1 MTRPKKEEMY
11 RNHRITVRFT
21 ETEFSIIKTAAKQAN
36 MSLASYV
43 RTQVLK
49 GKVQTKIEIVA
60 DVPEIKKLLAEFGKI
75 GSNLNQIA
83 KYFNQGGI
91 LSQEMRGEI
100 NKRLRDLYEMKYKV
114 MEMAGD
120 FHGKHIASKNAD
132 YGEAE
137 RYLIFQHDEYTQK
150 PILDENGHMLIR
162 EEYYLDGINCDP
174 FTFAAECQETNAY
187 FHKNQSYNEIKS
199 HHYII
204 SFDPK
209 DRDEHGLT
217 GELAQQLG
225 VEYAKE
231 NFPGHQALVCTHTD
245 GHNGSGNI
253 HVHIVINSIR
263 KYDTEPQPY
272 MEFDRDSKAGYK
284 HHLSDRYRIY
294 LKQKVMDMCTAN
306 GLNQVDLLTPAE
318 RKISEKEYWAKRRGQ
333 KKLDKHN
340 AQLEKKG
347 LTPRQTTFQTEKQ
360 YLRDA
365 IDTVTSQAISQED
378 FSRLLSEKY
387 NITFKVSRGRYSY
400 LHPNRSKYITGRS
413 LGTLYEEK
421 HLLQI
426 FQENSTSQIT
436 ENPVPDISQVV
447 NSSTPTVSAYTATT
461 TEAPHTFLFIK
472 SDLRLVT
479 DLQHCIKAQQSQA
492 YAQKVKLSNLKMM
505 AQTVAYVQEH
515 GFQSK
520 ADLDTA
526 LSDASA
532 QSTDARNTLKST
544 ENTLKNVNEQIH
556 YTGQYLANKSIYSDY
571 RKSRNKE
578 KFYDDHRAE
587 LTLYESALRILKEKS
602 QGNKLPTLKMLREEK
617 NRLTELQTMQRE
629 DFNARREH
637 ERELRTV
644 CSNVDIILG
653 TSQAQNRQR
662 EHTQE
667 KS

>member
-1 MTRPKKEEMY
+1 MTFM
-11 RNHRITVRFT
+11 
-21 ETEFSIIKTAAKQAN
+21 A
-36 MSLASYV
+36 
-43 RTQVLK
+43 
-49 GKVQTKIEIVA
+49 
-60 DVPEIKKLLAEFGKI
+60 
-75 GSNLNQIA
+75 
-83 KYFNQGGI
+83 I
-91 LSQEMRGEI
+91 L
-100 NKRLRDLYEMKYKV
+100 
-114 MEMAGD
+114 
-120 FHGKHIASKNAD
+120 KHIASKNAD

-231 NFPGHQALVCTHTD
+231 NFPGHQTLVCTHTD

-340 AQLEKKG
+340 AELEKKG

-365 IDTVTSQAISQED
+365 IDTVTSLAISQED

-426 FQENSTSQIT
+426 FQENSTAQIT

-520 ADLDTA
+520 ADLDAA
-526 LSDASA
+526 LSAASA

-544 ENTLKNVNEQIH
+544 EDTLKNVNEQIH

-617 NRLTELQTMQRE
+617 NRLTELQTVQRE

>member
-1 MTRPKKEEMY
+1 M
-11 RNHRITVRFT
+11 
-21 ETEFSIIKTAAKQAN
+21 A
-36 MSLASYV
+36 
-43 RTQVLK
+43 
-49 GKVQTKIEIVA
+49 
-60 DVPEIKKLLAEFGKI
+60 
-75 GSNLNQIA
+75 
-83 KYFNQGGI
+83 I
-91 LSQEMRGEI
+91 L
-100 NKRLRDLYEMKYKV
+100 
-114 MEMAGD
+114 
-120 FHGKHIASKNAD
+120 KHIASKNAD

-187 FHKNQSYNEIKS
+187 FHKNQSYNDIKS

-333 KKLDKHN
+333 KNLDKHN
-340 AQLEKKG
+340 VELEKKG

-365 IDTVTSQAISQED
+365 IDTVASQATSQEE

-421 HLLQI
+421 HLLQM
-426 FQENSTSQIT
+426 FQENSTAQIT

-447 NSSTPTVSAYTATT
+447 NSSIPPVSTHIATT
-461 TEAPHTFLFIK
+461 AEAPHTFLFIK

-520 ADLDTA
+520 ADLDAA
-526 LSDASA
+526 LSAASA

-544 ENTLKNVNEQIH
+544 EDTLKSINEQIH
-556 YTGQYLANKSIYSDY
+556 YTGQYLANKSLYSDY

-587 LTLYESALRILKEKS
+587 LTLYESALRMLKEKS

-617 NRLTELQTMQRE
+617 NRLTELQTVQRE

-653 TSQAQNRQR
+653 TSRVQNRQR

>member
-1 MTRPKKEEMY
+1 MTFM
-11 RNHRITVRFT
+11 
-21 ETEFSIIKTAAKQAN
+21 A
-36 MSLASYV
+36 
-43 RTQVLK
+43 
-49 GKVQTKIEIVA
+49 
-60 DVPEIKKLLAEFGKI
+60 
-75 GSNLNQIA
+75 
-83 KYFNQGGI
+83 I
-91 LSQEMRGEI
+91 L
-100 NKRLRDLYEMKYKV
+100 
-114 MEMAGD
+114 
-120 FHGKHIASKNAD
+120 KHIASKNAD

-187 FHKNQSYNEIKS
+187 FHNNQSYNEIKS

-365 IDTVTSQAISQED
+365 IDTVASQAISQED

-387 NITFKVSRGRYSY
+387 NITFKVRRGRYSY

-520 ADLDTA
+520 ADLDAA

-571 RKSRNKE
+571 RKSRHKE

-653 TSQAQNRQR
+653 TSQVQNRQH

>member
-1 MTRPKKEEMY
+1 MTFM
-11 RNHRITVRFT
+11 
-21 ETEFSIIKTAAKQAN
+21 A
-36 MSLASYV
+36 
-43 RTQVLK
+43 
-49 GKVQTKIEIVA
+49 
-60 DVPEIKKLLAEFGKI
+60 
-75 GSNLNQIA
+75 
-83 KYFNQGGI
+83 I
-91 LSQEMRGEI
+91 L
-100 NKRLRDLYEMKYKV
+100 
-114 MEMAGD
+114 
-120 FHGKHIASKNAD
+120 KHIASKNAD

-187 FHKNQSYNEIKS
+187 FHKNQSYNDIKS

-225 VEYAKE
+225 VAYAKE

-263 KYDTEPQPY
+263 KYDTNPQPY

-365 IDTVTSQAISQED
+365 IDTVASQAISQED

-387 NITFKVSRGRYSY
+387 NITFKVRRGRYSY

-520 ADLDTA
+520 ADLDAA

-571 RKSRNKE
+571 RKSRHKE

-653 TSQAQNRQR
+653 TSQVQNRQH

>member
-1 MTRPKKEEMY
+1 M
-11 RNHRITVRFT
+11 
-21 ETEFSIIKTAAKQAN
+21 A
-36 MSLASYV
+36 
-43 RTQVLK
+43 
-49 GKVQTKIEIVA
+49 
-60 DVPEIKKLLAEFGKI
+60 
-75 GSNLNQIA
+75 
-83 KYFNQGGI
+83 I
-91 LSQEMRGEI
+91 L
-100 NKRLRDLYEMKYKV
+100 
-114 MEMAGD
+114 
-120 FHGKHIASKNAD
+120 KHIASKNAD

-187 FHKNQSYNEIKS
+187 FHKNQSYNDIKS

-263 KYDTEPQPY
+263 KYDTKPQPY

-294 LKQKVMDMCTAN
+294 LKQKVMDMCNAN

-365 IDTVTSQAISQED
+365 IDTVASQAISQED

-387 NITFKVSRGRYSY
+387 NITFKVRRGRYSY

-447 NSSTPTVSAYTATT
+447 NSSTPAVSAYTATT

-520 ADLDTA
+520 ADLDAA

-653 TSQAQNRQR
+653 TSQVQNRQH

>member
-1 MTRPKKEEMY
+1 MTFM
-11 RNHRITVRFT
+11 
-21 ETEFSIIKTAAKQAN
+21 A
-36 MSLASYV
+36 
-43 RTQVLK
+43 
-49 GKVQTKIEIVA
+49 
-60 DVPEIKKLLAEFGKI
+60 
-75 GSNLNQIA
+75 
-83 KYFNQGGI
+83 I
-91 LSQEMRGEI
+91 L
-100 NKRLRDLYEMKYKV
+100 
-114 MEMAGD
+114 
-120 FHGKHIASKNAD
+120 KHIASKNAD

-187 FHKNQSYNEIKS
+187 FHKNQSYNDIKS

-263 KYDTEPQPY
+263 KYDTKTQPY

-365 IDTVTSQAISQED
+365 IDTVASQAISQED

-387 NITFKVSRGRYSY
+387 NITFKVRRGRYSY

-520 ADLDTA
+520 ADLDAA

-571 RKSRNKE
+571 RKSRHKE

-653 TSQAQNRQR
+653 TSQVQNRQH

>member
-1 MTRPKKEEMY
+1 M
-11 RNHRITVRFT
+11 
-21 ETEFSIIKTAAKQAN
+21 A
-36 MSLASYV
+36 
-43 RTQVLK
+43 
-49 GKVQTKIEIVA
+49 
-60 DVPEIKKLLAEFGKI
+60 
-75 GSNLNQIA
+75 
-83 KYFNQGGI
+83 I
-91 LSQEMRGEI
+91 L
-100 NKRLRDLYEMKYKV
+100 
-114 MEMAGD
+114 
-120 FHGKHIASKNAD
+120 KHIASKNAD

-187 FHKNQSYNEIKS
+187 FHKNQSYNDIKS

-263 KYDTEPQPY
+263 KYDTKPQPY

-365 IDTVTSQAISQED
+365 IDTVASQAISQED

-387 NITFKVSRGRYSY
+387 NITFKVRRGRYSY

-653 TSQAQNRQR
+653 TSQVQNRQH

>member
-1 MTRPKKEEMY
+1 M
-11 RNHRITVRFT
+11 
-21 ETEFSIIKTAAKQAN
+21 A
-36 MSLASYV
+36 
-43 RTQVLK
+43 
-49 GKVQTKIEIVA
+49 
-60 DVPEIKKLLAEFGKI
+60 
-75 GSNLNQIA
+75 
-83 KYFNQGGI
+83 I
-91 LSQEMRGEI
+91 L
-100 NKRLRDLYEMKYKV
+100 
-114 MEMAGD
+114 
-120 FHGKHIASKNAD
+120 KHIASKNAD

-231 NFPGHQALVCTHTD
+231 NFPGHQALVCTHID

-272 MEFDRDSKAGYK
+272 MEFDRDLKAGYK

-318 RKISEKEYWAKRRGQ
+318 RKLSEKEYWAKRRGQ

-340 AQLEKKG
+340 AELEKKG

-365 IDTVTSQAISQED
+365 IDTVASQAISQED

-421 HLLQI
+421 HLMQI

-520 ADLDTA
+520 ADLEAA

-532 QSTDARNTLKST
+532 QSTNARNTLKST

-653 TSQAQNRQR
+653 TSQVQNRQR

>member
-1 MTRPKKEEMY
+1 M
-11 RNHRITVRFT
+11 
-21 ETEFSIIKTAAKQAN
+21 A
-36 MSLASYV
+36 
-43 RTQVLK
+43 
-49 GKVQTKIEIVA
+49 
-60 DVPEIKKLLAEFGKI
+60 
-75 GSNLNQIA
+75 
-83 KYFNQGGI
+83 I
-91 LSQEMRGEI
+91 L
-100 NKRLRDLYEMKYKV
+100 
-114 MEMAGD
+114 
-120 FHGKHIASKNAD
+120 KHIASKNAD
-132 YGEAE
+132 YREAE

-294 LKQKVMDMCTAN
+294 LKQKVMDICHSN

-318 RKISEKEYWAKRRGQ
+318 RKISEKEYWAKRRCQ
-333 KKLDKHN
+333 KKLDEHN
-340 AQLEKKG
+340 AELKKKG

-365 IDTVTSQAISQED
+365 IDTVASQATSQEE

-520 ADLDTA
+520 ADLDAA

-653 TSQAQNRQR
+653 TSQVQNRQR

>member
-1 MTRPKKEEMY
+1 MTFM
-11 RNHRITVRFT
+11 
-21 ETEFSIIKTAAKQAN
+21 A
-36 MSLASYV
+36 
-43 RTQVLK
+43 
-49 GKVQTKIEIVA
+49 
-60 DVPEIKKLLAEFGKI
+60 
-75 GSNLNQIA
+75 
-83 KYFNQGGI
+83 I
-91 LSQEMRGEI
+91 L
-100 NKRLRDLYEMKYKV
+100 
-114 MEMAGD
+114 
-120 FHGKHIASKNAD
+120 KHIASKNAD

-187 FHKNQSYNEIKS
+187 FHKNQSYNDIKS

-284 HHLSDRYRIY
+284 HHLSNRYRIY

-340 AQLEKKG
+340 AELEKKG
-347 LTPRQTTFQTEKQ
+347 LTPRKTTFQTEKQ

-365 IDTVTSQAISQED
+365 IDTVASQAISQED

-426 FQENSTSQIT
+426 FQENSTAQIT
-436 ENPVPDISQVV
+436 ENPVSDISQVV
-447 NSSTPTVSAYTATT
+447 NSSAPPVSAHTATT
-461 TEAPHTFLFIK
+461 AETPHTFLFIK

-479 DLQHCIKAQQSQA
+479 DLQHCIKTQQSQA

-520 ADLDTA
+520 ADLDAA
-526 LSDASA
+526 LFDASA
-532 QSTDARNTLKST
+532 QSTDAKNSLKST
-544 ENTLKNVNEQIH
+544 EDTLKNINEQIH
-556 YTGQYLANKSIYSDY
+556 YTGQYLANKSIYADY

-602 QGNKLPTLKMLREEK
+602 QGKKLPTLKMLREEK
-617 NRLTELQTMQRE
+617 NRLTELQTAQRE

-653 TSQAQNRQR
+653 TSQVQNRQR

>member
-1 MTRPKKEEMY
+1 MTFM
-11 RNHRITVRFT
+11 
-21 ETEFSIIKTAAKQAN
+21 A
-36 MSLASYV
+36 
-43 RTQVLK
+43 
-49 GKVQTKIEIVA
+49 
-60 DVPEIKKLLAEFGKI
+60 
-75 GSNLNQIA
+75 
-83 KYFNQGGI
+83 I
-91 LSQEMRGEI
+91 L
-100 NKRLRDLYEMKYKV
+100 
-114 MEMAGD
+114 
-120 FHGKHIASKNAD
+120 KHIASKNAD

-162 EEYYLDGINCDP
+162 EEYYLDGINCDS

-426 FQENSTSQIT
+426 FQENSTAQIT
-436 ENPVPDISQVV
+436 ENPVSDIFQVV
-447 NSSTPTVSAYTATT
+447 NSSAPPVSAHTATT
-461 TEAPHTFLFIK
+461 AETPHTFLFIK

-515 GFQSK
+515 SFQSK
-520 ADLDTA
+520 ADLDAA
-526 LSDASA
+526 LFDASA
-532 QSTDARNTLKST
+532 QSTDAKNSLKST
-544 ENTLKNVNEQIH
+544 EDTLKNINEQIH
-556 YTGQYLANKSIYSDY
+556 YTGQYLANKSIYADY

-602 QGNKLPTLKMLREEK
+602 QGKKLPTLKMLREEK
-617 NRLTELQTMQRE
+617 NRLTELQTAQRE

-653 TSQAQNRQR
+653 TSQVQNRQR

>member
-1 MTRPKKEEMY
+1 M
-11 RNHRITVRFT
+11 
-21 ETEFSIIKTAAKQAN
+21 A
-36 MSLASYV
+36 
-43 RTQVLK
+43 
-49 GKVQTKIEIVA
+49 
-60 DVPEIKKLLAEFGKI
+60 
-75 GSNLNQIA
+75 
-83 KYFNQGGI
+83 I
-91 LSQEMRGEI
+91 L
-100 NKRLRDLYEMKYKV
+100 
-114 MEMAGD
+114 
-120 FHGKHIASKNAD
+120 KHIASKNAD

-284 HHLSDRYRIY
+284 HHLSDRYRIH

-333 KKLDKHN
+333 KNLDKHN
-340 AQLEKKG
+340 AELEKKG

-365 IDTVTSQAISQED
+365 IDTVASQAASPEE

-421 HLLQI
+421 HLLKI
-426 FQENSTSQIT
+426 FQENSTAQIV
-436 ENPVPDISQVV
+436 ENPAPDISQIV
-447 NSSTPTVSAYTATT
+447 SFSTPSVSVHPAATA
-461 TEAPHTFLFIK
+461 EVPHTFLFIK

-515 GFQSK
+515 GFQTK
-520 ADLDTA
+520 ADLDAA
-526 LSDASA
+526 LSNASA

-602 QGNKLPTLKMLREEK
+602 QGKKLPTLKMLHEEK
-617 NRLTELQTMQRE
+617 NRLTELQTAQRE

-653 TSQAQNRQR
+653 TSQVQHRQR

>member
-1 MTRPKKEEMY
+1 M
-11 RNHRITVRFT
+11 
-21 ETEFSIIKTAAKQAN
+21 A
-36 MSLASYV
+36 
-43 RTQVLK
+43 
-49 GKVQTKIEIVA
+49 
-60 DVPEIKKLLAEFGKI
+60 
-75 GSNLNQIA
+75 
-83 KYFNQGGI
+83 I
-91 LSQEMRGEI
+91 L
-100 NKRLRDLYEMKYKV
+100 
-114 MEMAGD
+114 
-120 FHGKHIASKNAD
+120 KHIASKNAD

-340 AQLEKKG
+340 AELEKKG

-520 ADLDTA
+520 ADLDAA

-653 TSQAQNRQR
+653 TSQVQNRQR

>member
-1 MTRPKKEEMY
+1 MTFM
-11 RNHRITVRFT
+11 
-21 ETEFSIIKTAAKQAN
+21 A
-36 MSLASYV
+36 
-43 RTQVLK
+43 
-49 GKVQTKIEIVA
+49 
-60 DVPEIKKLLAEFGKI
+60 
-75 GSNLNQIA
+75 
-83 KYFNQGGI
+83 I
-91 LSQEMRGEI
+91 L
-100 NKRLRDLYEMKYKV
+100 
-114 MEMAGD
+114 
-120 FHGKHIASKNAD
+120 KHIASKNAD

-578 KFYDDHRAE
+578 RFYDDHRAE

>member
-1 MTRPKKEEMY
+1 M
-11 RNHRITVRFT
+11 
-21 ETEFSIIKTAAKQAN
+21 A
-36 MSLASYV
+36 
-43 RTQVLK
+43 
-49 GKVQTKIEIVA
+49 
-60 DVPEIKKLLAEFGKI
+60 
-75 GSNLNQIA
+75 
-83 KYFNQGGI
+83 I
-91 LSQEMRGEI
+91 L
-100 NKRLRDLYEMKYKV
+100 
-114 MEMAGD
+114 
-120 FHGKHIASKNAD
+120 KHIASKNAD

-333 KKLDKHN
+333 KNLDKHN
-340 AQLEKKG
+340 VELEKKG

-365 IDTVTSQAISQED
+365 IDTVASQATSQEE

-421 HLLQI
+421 HLLQM
-426 FQENSTSQIT
+426 FQENSTAQIT

-447 NSSTPTVSAYTATT
+447 NSSIPPVSTHTATT
-461 TEAPHTFLFIK
+461 AEAPHTFLFIK

-520 ADLDTA
+520 ADLDAA
-526 LSDASA
+526 LSAASA

-544 ENTLKNVNEQIH
+544 EDTLKSINEQIH
-556 YTGQYLANKSIYSDY
+556 YTGQYLANKSLYSDY

-587 LTLYESALRILKEKS
+587 LTLYESALRMLKEKS

-617 NRLTELQTMQRE
+617 NRLTELQTVQRE

-653 TSQAQNRQR
+653 TSRVQNRQR
-662 EHTQE
+662 EHIQE

>member
-1 MTRPKKEEMY
+1 M
-11 RNHRITVRFT
+11 
-21 ETEFSIIKTAAKQAN
+21 A
-36 MSLASYV
+36 
-43 RTQVLK
+43 
-49 GKVQTKIEIVA
+49 
-60 DVPEIKKLLAEFGKI
+60 
-75 GSNLNQIA
+75 
-83 KYFNQGGI
+83 I
-91 LSQEMRGEI
+91 L
-100 NKRLRDLYEMKYKV
+100 
-114 MEMAGD
+114 
-120 FHGKHIASKNAD
+120 KHIASKNAD

-187 FHKNQSYNEIKS
+187 FHKNQSYNDIKS

-263 KYDTEPQPY
+263 KYDTKPQPY

-365 IDTVTSQAISQED
+365 IDTVASQAISQED

-413 LGTLYEEK
+413 LGTLYEGK

-520 ADLDTA
+520 ADLDAA

-653 TSQAQNRQR
+653 TSQVQNRQR

>member
-1 MTRPKKEEMY
+1 MTFM
-11 RNHRITVRFT
+11 
-21 ETEFSIIKTAAKQAN
+21 A
-36 MSLASYV
+36 
-43 RTQVLK
+43 
-49 GKVQTKIEIVA
+49 
-60 DVPEIKKLLAEFGKI
+60 
-75 GSNLNQIA
+75 
-83 KYFNQGGI
+83 I
-91 LSQEMRGEI
+91 L
-100 NKRLRDLYEMKYKV
+100 
-114 MEMAGD
+114 
-120 FHGKHIASKNAD
+120 KHIASKNAD

-187 FHKNQSYNEIKS
+187 FHKNQSYNDIKS

-263 KYDTEPQPY
+263 KYDTKPQPY

-365 IDTVTSQAISQED
+365 IDTVASQAISQED

-387 NITFKVSRGRYSY
+387 NITFKVRRGRYSY

-472 SDLRLVT
+472 SDLQLVT

-520 ADLDTA
+520 ADLDAA

-556 YTGQYLANKSIYSDY
+556 YTGQYLANKSICSDY

-653 TSQAQNRQR
+653 TSQVQNRQH

>member
-1 MTRPKKEEMY
+1 M
-11 RNHRITVRFT
+11 
-21 ETEFSIIKTAAKQAN
+21 A
-36 MSLASYV
+36 
-43 RTQVLK
+43 
-49 GKVQTKIEIVA
+49 
-60 DVPEIKKLLAEFGKI
+60 
-75 GSNLNQIA
+75 
-83 KYFNQGGI
+83 I
-91 LSQEMRGEI
+91 L
-100 NKRLRDLYEMKYKV
+100 
-114 MEMAGD
+114 
-120 FHGKHIASKNAD
+120 KHIASKNAD

-187 FHKNQSYNEIKS
+187 FHKNQSYNDIKS

-263 KYDTEPQPY
+263 KYDTKPQPY

-365 IDTVTSQAISQED
+365 IDTVASQAISQED

-387 NITFKVSRGRYSY
+387 NITFKVRRGRYSY

-447 NSSTPTVSAYTATT
+447 NSSTPAVSAYTATT

-520 ADLDTA
+520 ADLDAA

-602 QGNKLPTLKMLREEK
+602 QDNKLPTLKMLREEK

-653 TSQAQNRQR
+653 TSQVQNRQH